1 MTETIS
7 PAQIDQVKRDFLLRN
22 TLLDVVKVSEILSC
36 SVKTVYRLI
45 DEGDLERAPVR
56 NGNRATRVTAL
67 SVEIYVTRIT
77 GRAVQG

>member
-7 PAQIDQVKRDFLLRN
+7 PAQIDQVKREFLLRN
-22 TLLDVVKVSEILSC
+22 TLLDVVKVAEILAC

-67 SVEIYVTRIT
+67 SVEVYVGKIT
-77 GRAVQG
+77 GRTG